1 MTHAEWSLRII
12 TQGLFTWAN
21 GKLVDP
27 GSRRFLGREDL
38 IWLRLSAKPA
48 DTYKGN
54 RLTGRLNGWIWQR
67 CSRLDLGEVKQMA
80 VNPPP
85 PRWVQQ

>member
-1 MTHAEWSLRII
+1 MKHAEWSLRII

-38 IWLRLSAKPA
+38 IWLRLSEKACW
-48 DTYKGN
+48 Y
-54 RLTGRLNGWIWQR
+54 L
-67 CSRLDLGEVKQMA
+67 
-80 VNPPP
+80 
-85 PRWVQQ
+85 